1 MALRGRRV
9 DNFLELWCL
18 VALGGL
24 DIWVSSISFKK
35 SQIRWPQQPQ
45 TEKVLKIHLDISWWL
60 RDIRVPDFSVHN
72 FSPRLYSP
80 VVKWTLQ
87 SKTFQSWTFQ
97 FKTFQ
102 SWTFQS
108 KTLQSWAFQSKTLQS
123 NGKMNFSVPDFSVL
137 NFTVQDIS
145 VLNFTVPDFSVLNF
159 SVPDLSV
166 PDFTVPRAKW
176 TLQSKTKTTT
186 FWVLFYFFW

>member
-1 MALRGRRV
+1 MGGYCGYLASMAGMKNHSNKV
-9 DNFLELWCL
+9 WQCT
-18 VALGGL
+18 VADG
-24 DIWVSSISFKK
+24 VMS
-35 SQIRWPQQPQ
+35 P
-45 TEKVLKIHLDISWWL
+45 WL
-60 RDIRVPDFSVHN
+60 RDIRVPDFSVHT

-80 VVKWTLQ
+80 VAKWTFQ
-87 SKTFQSWTFQ
+87 SKTLQSWTFQ
-97 FKTFQ
+97 SKTFQ

-108 KTLQSWAFQSKTLQS
+108 KTFQSWTFQSQTLQS

-137 NFTVQDIS
+137 NFTVQD
-145 VLNFTVPDFSVLNF
+145 LSVLNF

-186 FWVLFYFFW
+186 FWVLSPFFDRIWLTRFSLPCSFKHMPSIWFLR

>member
-1 MALRGRRV
+1 M
-9 DNFLELWCL
+9 
-18 VALGGL
+18 GL
-24 DIWVSSISFKK
+24 KN
-35 SQIRWPQQPQ
+35 
-45 TEKVLKIHLDISWWL
+45 WL

-108 KTLQSWAFQSKTLQS
+108 KTLQSWTFQSKTLQS
-123 NGKMNFSVPDFSVL
+123 IGKMNFSFL

-145 VLNFTVPDFSVLNF
+145 VLNFTVPDLSVLEKISLVFWKIWRHQKNFLESTDWNGIDFLDLSVLN
-159 SVPDLSV
+159 
-166 PDFTVPRAKW
+166 K
-176 TLQSKTKTTT
+176 
-186 FWVLFYFFW
+186 